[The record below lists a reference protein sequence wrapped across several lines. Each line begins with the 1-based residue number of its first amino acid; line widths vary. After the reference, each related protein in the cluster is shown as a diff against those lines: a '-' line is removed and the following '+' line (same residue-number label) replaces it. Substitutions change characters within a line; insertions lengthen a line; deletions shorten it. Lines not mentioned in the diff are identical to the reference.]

1 VIKSKVAAKMQ
12 HNPDNDGRFHRYLL
26 GYRMNILRRHRPA
39 GPIDTSPVRVPLLG
53 TQAERLI
60 FCSTV
65 ELFFPPSFQD
75 NDFCMIILE
84 SSALFKSALL
94 LRR

>member
-1 VIKSKVAAKMQ
+1 MQ
-12 HNPDNDGRFHRYLL
+12 HNPDNDDRFHSYLL
-26 GYRMNILRRHRPA
+26 RYRMNILRRHRPV
-39 GPIDTSPVRVPLLG
+39 GPIDSSPVRVPLLG
-53 TQAERLI
+53 TRAERLI

-65 ELFFPPSFQD
+65 ELFFSPSFQD

-84 SSALFKSALL
+84 SGALFKSTLL